1 MGVRVEE
8 AGTRTRRGGSLF
20 QEALPQ
26 FLMMLGVALLVAVGL
41 VVTRAS
47 LAQPASAAP
56 AAPTVRAATTG
67 AAGNGTY
74 RPRTDSFVMV
84 ITPLWVHEQT
94 GAFDYLQQDF
104 SKKGLFNGKE
114 AWGFYPS
121 SLTVYK
127 GDTVDIQLYNPS
139 SDPHTFTAPDL
150 GLSVPIAAQAIA
162 HIHFTAN
169 TVGTF
174 TFACMVE
181 EHNPFMYGQLVV
193 LPGADGPQS

>member
-1 MGVRVEE
+1 MSVRTEEGKARSRPGGV
-8 AGTRTRRGGSLF
+8 F
-20 QEALPQ
+20 QDAFPQ

-41 VVTRAS
+41 VVTRA
-47 LAQPASAAP
+47 AFTQPAAATP
-56 AAPTVRAATTG
+56 AAHAVNAATTG

-84 ITPLWVHEQT
+84 ITPLWVHEET
-94 GAFDYLQQDF
+94 GTFDYLQRDF

-121 SLTVYK
+121 TITVYQ

-150 GLSVPIAAQAIA
+150 RLSVPVAAQAIA
-162 HIHFTAN
+162 DVHFTASK
-169 TVGTF
+169 VGTF